1 VVALISHILHRQGYM
16 VDVALA
22 TTDLAQRL
30 AQKTYDAILIDWKM
44 FSALA
49 TFPSRLPATI
59 ILGNPDG
66 AAPPVHSVIRKP
78 IEFGSLV
85 ETVAECV
92 K

>member
-1 VVALISHILHRQGYM
+1 M
-16 VDVALA
+16 VDIALA
-22 TTDLAQRL
+22 AADLAQRL
-30 AQKTYDAILIDWKM
+30 AQKTYDAILIDWRM
-44 FSALA
+44 FKALP
-49 TFPSRLPATI
+49 TFPSHLPATI

-66 AAPPVHSVIRKP
+66 AVPPVHAVIRKP